1 MPTTESRSRRAA
13 PFLAR
18 ELRLAGAVTLAILS
32 LGGCATREH
41 LTYPGLQ
48 AIRTRDPELARLRV
62 YPSLPF
68 VLYYKRSLGHDLEV
82 GARPGEVFTGVRG
95 QEVELTFRRKIS
107 GAILESE
114 MVGEQ
119 MMLWVTFDARCK
131 VRSCA
136 LGFALSQDQLFRLV
150 RVPTIPQ
157 FSEPE
162 VHRRRVAPRNLMR
175 KSRIYARSKGEAT
188 YLTTRGIVSSI
199 ALDIKKRRAVDVET
213 VVVPAK
219 GVD

>member
-1 MPTTESRSRRAA
+1 MRTISRAVGFAIVLAA
-13 PFLAR
+13 
-18 ELRLAGAVTLAILS
+18 
-32 LGGCATREH
+32 GCATREH
-41 LTYPGLQ
+41 LTYGGLQ

-68 VLYYKRSLGHDLEV
+68 VLYYKRALGNELEV

-95 QEVELTFRRKIS
+95 QEVELTFGHKIAGKVLS
-107 GAILESE
+107 SDVAGDQLT
-114 MVGEQ
+114 
-119 MMLWVTFDARCK
+119 LWVTFDSDCRD
-131 VRSCA
+131 RTCA
-136 LGFALSQDQLFRLV
+136 LGFALSQDQIFRLV
-150 RVPTIPQ
+150 AVPRIAQ

-162 VHRRRVAPRNLMR
+162 VYRRRVAPRHLMR
-175 KSRIYARSKGEAT
+175 KSKIYGKGAAS

-219 GVD
+219 GVDK